1 MATKVGRCFNSIF
14 SIITFNEHCSI
25 PIAFTIAKSGTPSCS
40 ASLFGACSVLVRSTC
55 SVGCCGVLMMNVTLT
70 TTDAVSYTH
79 LDVYKRQAQD
89 GWFLCSMF
97 VSYTDVYL
105 VEIDHFLG
113 HPTVN
118 RNILA
123 INEIVFLLTEK

>member
-1 MATKVGRCFNSIF
+1 MSEPGSEGYA
-14 SIITFNEHCSI
+14 
-25 PIAFTIAKSGTPSCS
+25 
-40 ASLFGACSVLVRSTC
+40 ASKGGIYS
-55 SVGCCGVLMMNVTLT
+55 LT
-70 TTDAVSYTH
+70 
-79 LDVYKRQAQD
+79 QD
-89 GWFLCSMF
+89 GWFLYSMF